1 MKALILFTALG
12 LAGCASVG
20 SVGSD
25 FQRPHHD
32 LGQQWRQAQHARF
45 AASEDAAI
53 EQRWW
58 DGFGDATLSSLL
70 QRAAGANLDVLATAS
85 RLEQSRA
92 ARGVIGAAQGP
103 SLGANG
109 GVSRARNSEQGLS
122 DPSRHNGQSAYNLWQ
137 GNLDAAW
144 ELDLWG
150 RVRREVEAA
159 DARVEVALETQRGV
173 LLAVLAETARD
184 YIELRGAQQTL
195 AITQQLLN
203 IARHTL
209 ELTRIRLREGVA
221 TQLDEA
227 EAAAHVATIEARLPP
242 LQQRE
247 ARLGNALCLLLALP
261 PHALQAELAAGMAIP
276 AVAMQ
281 VQLGV
286 PSGLA
291 ERRPDIRRAEAQL
304 HAATADAG
312 VAHGDFYPRITLSG
326 SVGLQAM
333 QLSDF
338 GWDAKRFAFG
348 PGFSVPLFDGGR
360 LRGKL
365 QLREAQQQE
374 AAIAYRRTVLAAW
387 HEVED
392 ALSGYQ
398 ANARRQAS
406 LDEAVKQ
413 GRRALGSAELQ
424 YRQGSTD
431 LINVLHVQNTL
442 LNNEAALVDSRAT
455 ASLSL
460 VLVYKALGGGWQ
472 AFSTPSQGSTP

>member
-1 MKALILFTALG
+1 MKALIIFTALG

-20 SVGSD
+20 SD
-25 FQRPHHD
+25 FQRPRND

-45 AASEDAAI
+45 AAQQDAAI

-58 DGFGDATLSSLL
+58 DSFGDTTLSSLL
-70 QRAAGANLDVLATAS
+70 RRAAGANLDVLAAGN

-92 ARGVIGAAQGP
+92 ARGVAGAAQGP

-109 GVSRARNSEQGLS
+109 GYGRARNSEQGLS
-122 DPSRHNGQSAYNLWQ
+122 DPSRHNGQSAYSLWQ
-137 GNLDAAW
+137 SNLDAAW

-159 DARVEVALETQRGV
+159 DAHVDVTLETQRGV

-195 AITQQLLN
+195 AITRQLLD

-209 ELTRIRLREGVA
+209 DLTRIRLREGVA

-242 LQQRE
+242 LEQRE
-247 ARLGNALCLLLALP
+247 ARLGNALALLLALP
-261 PHALQAELAAGMAIP
+261 PQALQAELAVNQDIP

-304 HAATADAG
+304 HAATAAIG
-312 VAHGDFYPRITLSG
+312 VAQGDFYPRITLSG
-326 SVGLQAM
+326 SIGLQTM
-333 QLSDF
+333 QLSDI

-360 LRGKL
+360 LRASL

-374 AAIAYRRTVLAAW
+374 AAIAYRQTVLAAW

-406 LDEAVKQ
+406 LDAAVRQ

-424 YRQGSTD
+424 YRQGGTD

-442 LNNEAALVDSRAT
+442 LNNEAALIDSRAT

-460 VLVYKALGGGWQ
+460 VQVYKALGGGWQ
-472 AFSTPSQGSTP
+472 AFSITSQGSTP

>member
-1 MKALILFTALG
+1 MKTLVFMAALG
-12 LAGCASVG
+12 LAGCG
-20 SVGSD
+20 TVGSD
-25 FQRPHHD
+25 FQRPQAP
-32 LGQQWRQAQHARF
+32 LGQQWRQADDARF
-45 AASEDAAI
+45 AAQQDADV
-53 EQRWW
+53 ERRWW
-58 DGFGDATLSSLL
+58 DAFGDATLSSLV
-70 QRAAGANLDVLATAS
+70 QRAASSNLDVLAAAS

-92 ARGVIGAAQGP
+92 ARGVAGAAQGP
-103 SLGANG
+103 ALGANG
-109 GVSRARNSEQGLS
+109 SYGRARNSAQGLS

-137 GNLDAAW
+137 SNLDAAW

-159 DARVEVALETQRGV
+159 DARVDVAVEAGRGV

-195 AITQQLLN
+195 AITEKLLA

-209 ELTRIRLREGVA
+209 ELTRIRLREGV
-221 TQLDEA
+221 TTELDVA

-247 ARLGNALCLLLALP
+247 ARLANALSLLLALP
-261 PHALQAELAAGMAIP
+261 PQALQAELAASGDIP
-276 AVAMQ
+276 AMAAQ

-304 HAATADAG
+304 HAATATTG

-333 QLSDF
+333 QLGDI
-338 GWDAKRFAFG
+338 GWDAKRFAIG

-360 LRGKL
+360 LRGNL

-374 AAIAYRRTVLAAW
+374 AAIAYRQTVLAAW

-406 LDEAVKQ
+406 LDEAVRQ
-413 GRRALGSAELQ
+413 GRRALSSAELQ
-424 YRQGSTD
+424 YRQGGTD

-442 LNNEAALVDSRAT
+442 INNEAALVDSRAT

-460 VLVYKALGGGWQ
+460 VQVYKALGGGWQ
-472 AFSTPSQGSTP
+472 AFPLTSAQGNTP

>member
-12 LAGCASVG
+12 MAGCA

-32 LGQQWRQAQHARF
+32 LGQQWRQVEDARF
-45 AASEDAAI
+45 AATQDGAI

-58 DGFGDATLSSLL
+58 DSFGDATLSSLL
-70 QRAAGANLDVLATAS
+70 QRAAGANLDVLAAAS

-92 ARGVIGAAQGP
+92 ARGVAGAAQGP

-109 GVSRARNSEQGLS
+109 SYGRARNSAEGLS
-122 DPSRHNGQSAYNLWQ
+122 DPSGKAGKEAYNLWQ
-137 GNLDAAW
+137 GDLVAGW

-150 RVRREVEAA
+150 RVRRDMEAA
-159 DARVEVALETQRGV
+159 DARVEVAVESQRGV

-195 AITQQLLN
+195 AITQQLLD
-203 IARHTL
+203 IAGHTL
-209 ELTRIRLREGVA
+209 ELTRIRLREGAA

-247 ARLGNALCLLLALP
+247 ARLGNALALLLALP
-261 PHALQAELAAGMAIP
+261 PQSLQAELAAGKDIP

-286 PSGLA
+286 PSSLA

-304 HAATADAG
+304 HAATAAIG
-312 VAHGDFYPRITLSG
+312 VAQGAFYPRITLSG

-333 QLSDF
+333 QLSDI

-374 AAIAYRRTVLAAW
+374 AAIAYRQTVLAAW

-392 ALSGYQ
+392 ALSSYQ

-406 LDEAVKQ
+406 LDAAVKQ

-424 YRQGSTD
+424 YRRGGTD

-460 VLVYKALGGGWQ
+460 VQVYKALGGGWQ

>member
-20 SVGSD
+20 SD
-25 FQRPHHD
+25 FQRPPND
-32 LGQQWRQAQHARF
+32 LGQQWHTAEDARF
-45 AASEDAAI
+45 AAKRDADI

-58 DGFGDATLSSLL
+58 DSFGDTTLSSLL
-70 QRAAGANLDVLATAS
+70 QRAAGANLDILAAAS

-92 ARGVIGAAQGP
+92 ARGMAGAAQGP
-103 SLGANG
+103 ALGANG
-109 GVSRARNSEQGLS
+109 GYSRARNSEQGLS
-122 DPSRHNGQSAYNLWQ
+122 DPSRNNGQSSYSLWQ

-150 RVRREVEAA
+150 RVRREVEAS
-159 DARVEVALETQRGV
+159 DARVDMALETQRGV

-184 YIELRGAQQTL
+184 YIELRSAQQAL
-195 AITQQLLN
+195 AITQQLLA

-209 ELTRIRLREGVA
+209 ELTRIRLHEGAA

-227 EAAAHVATIEARLPP
+227 EAAAHVATIEARL
-242 LQQRE
+242 
-247 ARLGNALCLLLALP
+247 GNALALLLALP
-261 PHALQAELAAGMAIP
+261 PHALQAELAAGKDIP

-286 PSGLA
+286 PSSLA

-304 HAATADAG
+304 HAATASVG
-312 VAHGDFYPRITLSG
+312 VAQGDFYPRITLSG

-333 QLSDF
+333 QLSDL

-360 LRGKL
+360 LRGNL

-374 AAIAYRRTVLAAW
+374 AAIAYRQTVLAAW

-392 ALSGYQ
+392 ALSAYQ

-460 VLVYKALGGGWQ
+460 VQVYKALGGGWQ
-472 AFSTPSQGSTP
+472 AFSSTSQGGTP

>member
-20 SVGSD
+20 SD
-25 FQRPHHD
+25 FQRPQAP

-45 AASEDAAI
+45 AAQQDAAV

-58 DGFGDATLSSLL
+58 DSFGDTTLSSLL
-70 QRAAGANLDVLATAS
+70 RRAASANLDVLAAGS

-92 ARGVIGAAQGP
+92 ARGVAGAAQGP

-109 GVSRARNSEQGLS
+109 GYGRARNSEQGLS
-122 DPSRHNGQSAYNLWQ
+122 DPSRHNGQSTYSLWQ
-137 GNLDAAW
+137 SNLDAAW

-159 DARVEVALETQRGV
+159 DAHVDVALETQRGV

-195 AITQQLLN
+195 AITRQLLD

-209 ELTRIRLREGVA
+209 DLTRIRLREGVA

-242 LQQRE
+242 LEQRE
-247 ARLGNALCLLLALP
+247 ARLGNALALLLALP
-261 PHALQAELAAGMAIP
+261 PQALQAELAVNQDIP

-304 HAATADAG
+304 HAATAAIG
-312 VAHGDFYPRITLSG
+312 VAQGDFYPRITLSG
-326 SVGLQAM
+326 SIGLQTM
-333 QLSDF
+333 QLSDI

-360 LRGKL
+360 LRASL

-374 AAIAYRRTVLAAW
+374 AAIAYRQTVLAAW

-406 LDEAVKQ
+406 LDAAVRQ

-424 YRQGSTD
+424 YRQGGTD
-431 LINVLHVQNTL
+431 LLNVLHVQNTL
-442 LNNEAALVDSRAT
+442 LNNEAALIDSRAT

-460 VLVYKALGGGWQ
+460 VQVYKALGGGWQ
-472 AFSTPSQGSTP
+472 AFSITSQGSSQ

>member
-20 SVGSD
+20 SD
-25 FQRPHHD
+25 FQRPPNE
-32 LGQQWRQAQHARF
+32 LGRQWRQAGDARF
-45 AASEDAAI
+45 TAQQDAAV

-58 DGFGDATLSSLL
+58 DGFGDATLSSLVR
-70 QRAAGANLDVLATAS
+70 RAAGANLDVLAAAS

-92 ARGVIGAAQGP
+92 ARGVAGAAQGP

-109 GVSRARNSEQGLS
+109 SYGRARNSEQGLS
-122 DPSRHNGQSAYNLWQ
+122 DPSRNNGQSAYNLWQ
-137 GNLDAAW
+137 SNLDAAW

-159 DARVEVALETQRGV
+159 DARVEVALETRRGV

-195 AITQQLLN
+195 AITEQLLA

-209 ELTRIRLREGVA
+209 DLTRIRLREGAA
-221 TQLDEA
+221 TQLDVA

-247 ARLGNALCLLLALP
+247 ARLGNALALLLALP
-261 PHALQAELAAGMAIP
+261 PQSLLAELAAGKDIP

-286 PSGLA
+286 PGSLA
-291 ERRPDIRRAEAQL
+291 ARRPDIRRAEAQL
-304 HAATADAG
+304 HAATANIG
-312 VAHGDFYPRITLSG
+312 VAQGDFYPRITLSG

-333 QLSDF
+333 QLSDI

-360 LRGKL
+360 LRANL

-374 AAIAYRRTVLAAW
+374 AAIAYRQTVLAAW

-398 ANARRQAS
+398 ANERRHAS
-406 LDEAVKQ
+406 LDEAVRQ
-413 GRRALGSAELQ
+413 GRRALQYAELQ

-442 LNNEAALVDSRAT
+442 MNNEAALVDSRAT

-460 VLVYKALGGGWQ
+460 VQVYKALGGGWQ
-472 AFSTPSQGSTP
+472 AFSPTSEQGNTR

>member
-1 MKALILFTALG
+1 MKALIFMTALG

-20 SVGSD
+20 TD
-25 FQRPHHD
+25 FQRPPHD
-32 LGQQWRQAQHARF
+32 LGQQWRQAQDARF
-45 AASEDAAI
+45 TAAQDGAI

-58 DGFGDATLSSLL
+58 DSFGDTTLSSLL
-70 QRAAGANLDVLATAS
+70 QRATGANLDVLTAAS
-85 RLEQSRA
+85 RLEQSRV

-109 GVSRARNSEQGLS
+109 GYGRARNSKQGLS
-122 DPSRHNGQSAYNLWQ
+122 DPSRNNGQSAYSLWQ

-159 DARVEVALETQRGV
+159 DARVDVAQETQRGV

-195 AITQQLLN
+195 AITQQLLD

-209 ELTRIRLREGVA
+209 DLTRIRLREGAA

-227 EAAAHVATIEARLPP
+227 EAAAHVATIEARLPQ
-242 LQQRE
+242 LAQRE
-247 ARLGNALCLLLALP
+247 SRLGNALALLLALP
-261 PHALQAELAAGMAIP
+261 PQALQAELAAAKDIP
-276 AVAMQ
+276 AMTKQ

-304 HAATADAG
+304 HAATAAIG
-312 VAHGDFYPRITLSG
+312 VAQGDFYPRITLSG
-326 SVGLQAM
+326 SIGLQAM
-333 QLSDF
+333 QLSDI

-360 LRGKL
+360 LRGNV

-374 AAIAYRRTVLAAW
+374 AAIAYRQTVLAAW

-424 YRQGSTD
+424 YRQGGTD
-431 LINVLHVQNTL
+431 LINVLHVQTTL

-460 VLVYKALGGGWQ
+460 VQVYKALGGGWQ
-472 AFSTPSQGSTP
+472 AFSSTSQESTQ

>member
-12 LAGCASVG
+12 LAGCG

-25 FQRPHHD
+25 FQRPRND
-32 LGQQWRQAQHARF
+32 LGQQWRQAEDARF
-45 AASEDAAI
+45 AASLDGAI

-58 DGFGDATLSSLL
+58 DSFGDATLSSLL
-70 QRAAGANLDVLATAS
+70 QRAAGANLDVLAAGS

-92 ARGVIGAAQGP
+92 ARGVAGAAQGP

-109 GVSRARNSEQGLS
+109 SYGRSRNSEQGLS
-122 DPSRHNGQSAYNLWQ
+122 DPSRHNGQSAYSLWQ

-159 DARVEVALETQRGV
+159 DARVDVAVETQRGV

-195 AITQQLLN
+195 AITQQLLD

-209 ELTRIRLREGVA
+209 DLTRIRLREGAA

-227 EAAAHVATIEARLPP
+227 ETAAHVATIEARLPP

-247 ARLGNALCLLLALP
+247 ARLGNALALLLALP
-261 PHALQAELAAGMAIP
+261 PQALQAELAAGKDIP
-276 AVAMQ
+276 GVALQ

-286 PSGLA
+286 PSSLA

-304 HAATADAG
+304 HAATATIG
-312 VAHGDFYPRITLSG
+312 VAQADFYPRITLSG
-326 SVGLQAM
+326 SIGLQAM
-333 QLSDF
+333 LLSDI

-360 LRGKL
+360 LRGTL

-374 AAIAYRRTVLAAW
+374 AAIAYRQTVLAAW

-424 YRQGSTD
+424 YRQGGTD

-460 VLVYKALGGGWQ
+460 VQVYKALGGGWQ